1 MLKKHVRERRYNLQQ
16 WCADRGRAA
25 NEEAWRALPWA
36 EVLDDEQDDV
46 ESLADDV
53 LGRRER
59 RASEAMFARMHEE
72 ENESRARFLES
83 QAPLQKKARIALSP
97 QQQQSQS
104 TMLLKL
110 RLFDDAV
117 GGDEENQAN
126 N

>member
-1 MLKKHVRERRYNLQQ
+1 MFYRMLKKHVRERRYNLQQ

-36 EVLDDEQDDV
+36 AVLDDEQDDV

-83 QAPLQKKARIALSP
+83 QAPLQKKARTAH
-97 QQQQSQS
+97 QQQSQS
-104 TMLLKL
+104 PSPLLLLKL
-110 RLFDDAV
+110 RLFDDA
-117 GGDEENQAN
+117 ENEGN
-126 N
+126 